1 MSLAKGLLVITTYER
16 MGQTKDDGK
25 RYREERTG
33 KGRDPAALPLLN
45 RERE

>member
-1 MSLAKGLLVITTYER
+1 MSLATGLLVITTYER

-33 KGRDPAALPLLN
+33 KRGQA
-45 RERE
+45 REEIRPPFHY